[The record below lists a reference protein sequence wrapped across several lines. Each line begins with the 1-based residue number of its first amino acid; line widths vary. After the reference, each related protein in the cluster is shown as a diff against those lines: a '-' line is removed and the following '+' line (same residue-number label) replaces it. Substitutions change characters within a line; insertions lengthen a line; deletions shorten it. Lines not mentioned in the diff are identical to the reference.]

1 MSDGESIDTFDGFDQ
16 NDIQPLLKKGK
27 GSLNTVQYGLRQRK
41 QIPTYKYHEKNC
53 NYTGKSL
60 CELNTH
66 HIDNHGDVQCTG
78 CDKFFKTSSSMK
90 HHAYC
95 HGELAYVCDM
105 CKEGFAFKS
114 ELKFHHTVHC
124 KVHSFHCMAKD
135 CGKSYK
141 SSNELNKHAQKHL
154 GVTWDCS
161 VCDYST
167 DDRWNLRPTEKK
179 HLKVGSHK
187 CIPCNKNFHY
197 YMQLKRHRAKPE
209 CQGKASK

>member
-1 MSDGESIDTFDGFDQ
+1 MEMYNVPVVI
-16 NDIQPLLKKGK
+16 
-27 GSLNTVQYGLRQRK
+27 
-41 QIPTYKYHEKNC
+41 
-53 NYTGKSL
+53 
-60 CELNTH
+60 
-66 HIDNHGDVQCTG
+66 
-78 CDKFFKTSSSMK
+78 KFFKTPSSMK

-95 HGELAYVCDM
+95 HGELAYVCDE

-135 CGKSYK
+135 CEKSYK

-154 GVTWDCS
+154 SVTWDCS

-167 DDRWNLRPTEKK
+167 DDRRNLRAHRKK

-209 CQGKASK
+209 CQGKDSKWKLTGIEWDNMLATSFVVWFYRSVRL